1 VGRTCRTTAFDANVG
16 RAGLESTLLSTQ
28 GTGNAKVGGSG
39 DRRWEYGLWAV
50 LIGVGGLVVAFAI
63 VALAWSDQTGVAAIG
78 AIAGPIAAIVSA
90 YFGIQ
95 YSQKAAADAAE
106 TRKDAEKQVE
116 RAESDKEA
124 AIESIRQGVLPALT
138 EAAQTQEMSS
148 TEAEGF
154 AAKVWDDVRGGV
166 RRT

>member
-1 VGRTCRTTAFDANVG
+1 MSTRGTNN
-16 RAGLESTLLSTQ
+16 AGT
-28 GTGNAKVGGSG
+28 GGSG

-95 YSQKAAADAAE
+95 YSQKAASEAADTKKE
-106 TRKDAEKQVE
+106 AEKQVE
-116 RAESDKEA
+116 RAENDKEA
-124 AIESIRQGVLPALT
+124 AIESIRKGVLPALT
-138 EAAQTQEMSS
+138 EAAQAQEMSS

-166 RRT
+166 RNS

>member
-1 VGRTCRTTAFDANVG
+1 M
-16 RAGLESTLLSTQ
+16 STQ
-28 GTGNAKVGGSG
+28 GPKNAGAGGSG

-106 TRKDAEKQVE
+106 TTKEAEKRVE
-116 RAESDKEA
+116 RAENDKDA
-124 AIESIRQGVLPALT
+124 AIESIRRRILPALT
-138 EAAQTQEMSS
+138 QAAEAQEMSS
-148 TEAEGF
+148 AEAEGF